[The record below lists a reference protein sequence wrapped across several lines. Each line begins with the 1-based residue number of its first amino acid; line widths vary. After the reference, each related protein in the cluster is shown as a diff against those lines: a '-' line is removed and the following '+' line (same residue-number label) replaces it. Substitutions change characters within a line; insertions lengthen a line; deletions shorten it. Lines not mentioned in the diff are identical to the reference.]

1 MISDEK
7 KIIGCC
13 IAENITQ
20 VNKHGICDFKKK
32 TPKFAMLVFSMFPC
46 SFTIIGIACLPVH
59 QQSFIYVLSFKA
71 KLKCMGSKNSKFS
84 MQMLYGHHLLF

>member
-20 VNKHGICDFKKK
+20 VNKHGICDLEKK
-32 TPKFAMLVFSMFPC
+32 TQSLQCLCFPC
-46 SFTIIGIACLPVH
+46 FHVPSQL
-59 QQSFIYVLSFKA
+59 
-71 KLKCMGSKNSKFS
+71 
-84 MQMLYGHHLLF
+84 

>member
-20 VNKHGICDFKKK
+20 VNKHGICDLEKN
-32 TPKFAMLVFSMFPC
+32 TPKFAMFVFSMFLHNYRNCLFAC
-46 SFTIIGIACLPVH
+46 SH
-59 QQSFIYVLSFKA
+59 EQSFIYVLSFKA